1 MIKNIW
7 KPIGQLYFNVFLNP
21 LKFNG
26 TLVIYGIN
34 EKWLISFYEK
44 KIKKNVFLFVSKNI
58 FISLRRINS

>member
-1 MIKNIW
+1 MH
-7 KPIGQLYFNVFLNP
+7 
-21 LKFNG
+21 
-26 TLVIYGIN
+26 YGIN